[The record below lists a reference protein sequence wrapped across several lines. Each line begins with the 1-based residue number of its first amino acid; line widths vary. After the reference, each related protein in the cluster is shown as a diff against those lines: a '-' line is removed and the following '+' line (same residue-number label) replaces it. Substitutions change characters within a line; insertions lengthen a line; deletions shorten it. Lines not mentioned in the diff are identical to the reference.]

1 MFKAYIVFDDPVLVW
16 VNSIL
21 LLGILLA
28 IVVVPIIMR
37 GNRKLHEETLA
48 MRRHFRHGKSY

>member
-1 MFKAYIVFDDPVLVW
+1 MYKASILFDDPVLVW

-28 IVVVPIIMR
+28 AIVVPIILH
-37 GNRKLHEETLA
+37 GNHKLHEETLA
-48 MRRHFRHGKSY
+48 LRKHSNNNG